1 MTKQWFV
8 LHTLTGQ
15 EQKVKRSIE
24 ARVRIEEMGE
34 YIGDVVIPTEKVSEV
49 KNGVKTTVTRKFF
62 PGYVLINLALYDE
75 GRNVIEPTW
84 RFLKET
90 SGVIGFIGGERPM
103 PLSAAEVD
111 AIVNQVAEK
120 KEKVK
125 PKVQFEPGETVKITD
140 GPFMSFNGTV
150 DEVDPDRG
158 KLKVSVAIF
167 GRTAPVELE
176 YWQVERAVDEN
187 ASRKAWR
194 ETPRSRGN
202 GSSTVARL
210 YR

>member
-34 YIGDVVIPTEKVSEV
+34 YIGEVVIPTEKVSEV
-49 KNGVKTTVTRKFF
+49 KDGVKTTVTRKVF
-62 PGYVLINLALYDE
+62 PGYVLINLVLYDE
-75 GRNVIEPTW
+75 RRNVMEPTW

-103 PLSAAEVD
+103 PLSTAEIV
-111 AIVNQVAEK
+111 AIGNQVDEK

-125 PKVQFEPGETVKITD
+125 PKVQFEPGENVKITD
-140 GPFMSFNGTV
+140 GPFMSFDGTV
-150 DEVDPDRG
+150 DEVDPNRG

-176 YWQVERAVDEN
+176 YWQVERVVNEN
-187 ASRKAWR
+187 A
-194 ETPRSRGN
+194 
-202 GSSTVARL
+202 
-210 YR
+210 

>member
-34 YIGDVVIPTEKVSEV
+34 YIGEVVIPTEKVSEV

-62 PGYVLINLALYDE
+62 PGYVLINLSLYDE
-75 GRNVIEPTW
+75 ARNVMEPTW

-103 PLSAAEVD
+103 PLTTAEVD

-167 GRTAPVELE
+167 GRSAPVELE
-176 YWQVERAVDEN
+176 YWQVERAVNEN
-187 ASRKAWR
+187 A
-194 ETPRSRGN
+194 
-202 GSSTVARL
+202 
-210 YR
+210 

>member
-62 PGYVLINLALYDE
+62 PGYVLINLVLYAED
-75 GRNVIEPTW
+75 GQKKDVLEPTW

-90 SGVIGFIGGERPM
+90 SGVIGFVGGERPM
-103 PLSAAEVD
+103 PLAAAEVD
-111 AIVNQVAEK
+111 AIINQVADK
-120 KEKVK
+120 GQEKVK

-140 GPFMSFNGTV
+140 GPFLSFNGTV

-167 GRTAPVELE
+167 GRSAPVELE
-176 YWQVERAVDEN
+176 YWQVERAVEN
-187 ASRKAWR
+187 A
-194 ETPRSRGN
+194 
-202 GSSTVARL
+202 
-210 YR
+210 

>member
-24 ARVRIEEMGE
+24 ARVRIEEMGD
-34 YIGDVVIPTEKVSEV
+34 YIGEVIIPTEKVSEV

-62 PGYVLINLALYDE
+62 PGYVLINLALYDDARE
-75 GRNVIEPTW
+75 VVEPTW

-90 SGVIGFIGGERPM
+90 PGVIGFIGGERPM
-103 PLSAAEVD
+103 PLSTEEVD

-125 PKVQFEPGETVKITD
+125 PKVSFEPGETVKITD

-167 GRTAPVELE
+167 GRSAPVELE
-176 YWQVERAVDEN
+176 YWQVERAVNEN
-187 ASRKAWR
+187 A
-194 ETPRSRGN
+194 
-202 GSSTVARL
+202 
-210 YR
+210 